1 MRSNYLWYQFLRYGV
16 VRPSLRMFYS
26 DITVSGSQHIP
37 RDKPVLFVGNHQ
49 NSFLDALHLVTNTQL
64 FVHFLTRAEAF
75 ENPVMARFYRSLN
88 MLPVYRIRDGFSSVQ
103 NNEAIFEQCF
113 QELKNDDAVL
123 IFAEASHALQRRIRP
138 LSKGF
143 TRIAF
148 GAEQKFDWQFDLQI
162 VPVGVSYGA
171 HRKSQTPVHINFGES
186 IAVSE
191 YRDQFAADEREAAHQ
206 LKQETAAVLQSLTMH
221 VANRNHYPVHQVL
234 LDDLEPNR
242 ELVLDPNKAN
252 ERVEVVEENVR
263 EEWLMKAKE
272 LYEEVESLD
281 IELHEI
287 TRPTNYEVKDLLL
300 SPLYLFSLVNNALPY
315 QVVRWM
321 TQQYLDDHVFDAS
334 VKYVVGLVL
343 LPVFYL
349 VISTV
354 LGFVGISW
362 PILLGY
368 VLLSVGT
375 APLFVRAKDL
385 LLGDVESKLEKEH
398 PEVYQSIQ
406 SKIKYFKEIRD
417 ELF

>member
-1 MRSNYLWYQFLRYGV
+1 
-16 VRPSLRMFYS
+16 MFYS
-26 DITVSGSQHIP
+26 DIMISGSEHIP
-37 RDKPVLFVGNHQ
+37 EDKPVLFVGNHQ
-49 NSFLDALHLVTNTQL
+49 NSFLDALHLVTNTRL

-88 MLPVYRIRDGFSSVQ
+88 MLPVYRVRDGFSSIQ

-113 QELKNDDAVL
+113 EKLKRGDAVL

-148 GAEQKFDWQFDLQI
+148 GAEQKFDWQLDLQI

-186 IAVSE
+186 IAVAD
-191 YRDQFAADEREAAHQ
+191 YRDQFADDEREAAHQ
-206 LKQETAAVLQSLTMH
+206 LKQQAAVALKSLTMH

-242 ELVLDPNKAN
+242 ELVLDASKTND
-252 ERVEVVEENVR
+252 RVEIVEENFR
-263 EEWLMKAKE
+263 EEWLTKAEE
-272 LYEEVESLD
+272 LYEEVESLG
-281 IELHEI
+281 IELKDI
-287 TRPTNYEVKDLLL
+287 TRPAAFGTKDLLL
-300 SPLYLFSLVNNALPY
+300 SPLYLFSLVQNALPY
-315 QVVRWM
+315 QVVRWF

-334 VKYVVGLVL
+334 VKYIIGLVL

-349 VISTV
+349 AISIA
-354 LGFVGISW
+354 LGFTGISW
-362 PILLGY
+362 PIIIGY
-368 VLLSVGT
+368 VLLSIGT

-385 LLGDVESKLEKEH
+385 LFGDAGAKLEKEK

-406 SKIKYFKEIRD
+406 SKVEYFKEIRE